1 MIGQVQFF
9 NKTRGYG
16 YIAGLDG
23 SFMFYD
29 DESYEQGDVVY
40 FEMSS
45 VGPKGPMAINVT
57 HAPEGTDH
65 LDSNNSEIYNPP
77 Q

>member
-1 MIGQVQFF
+1 
-9 NKTRGYG
+9 
-16 YIAGLDG
+16 
-23 SFMFYD
+23 MFYD

-40 FEMSS
+40 FEMSP
-45 VGPKGPMAINVT
+45 VGPKGPMAVNVT
-57 HAPEGTDH
+57 HAPAGTDH